1 MNSHTTQSFR
11 EAFKALPLDVRKRA
25 KQTYRLWR
33 NNPQLPGFGLSRWV
47 IKFRFALVAN
57 IVRLAFCRVTRFIG
71 IGLANMMN
79 MTNYL
84 VDIDTEKY
92 FGLLGQ

>member
-33 NNPQLPGFGLSRWV
+33 NNPQLPGL
-47 IKFRFALVAN
+47 RFKQVGDQVSIRIGRQYRALGILQGDTVYWYW
-57 IVRLAFCRVTRFIG
+57 IG
-71 IGLANMMN
+71 KHDE
-79 MTNYL
+79 Y
-84 VDIDTEKY
+84 DQ
-92 FGLLGQ
+92 LLG